1 MSEELLTSA
10 EVAVLLRRKTPAAI
24 RNMVLRRQIPYRK
37 VGGKLLFLRS
47 EIMEM
52 VDKAPGMTVA
62 EWRKKNR

>member
-1 MSEELLTSA
+1 MPEELLTSA

-37 VGGKLLFLRS
+37 IGGKLLFLKS
-47 EIMEM
+47 EILEM

-62 EWRKKNR
+62 EWRKRNR

>member
-1 MSEELLTSA
+1 MPEELLTSA

-37 VGGKLLFLRS
+37 IGGKLLFLRR

-52 VDKAPGMTVA
+52 VERAPGMTVQ
-62 EWRKKNR
+62 EWRKRNR

>member
-1 MSEELLTSA
+1 MPEELLTSA

-37 VGGKLLFLRS
+37 IGGKLLFLKR

-52 VDKAPGMTVA
+52 VERAPGMTVQ
-62 EWRKKNR
+62 EWRKRNR

>member
-1 MSEELLTSA
+1 MEEELLTSS

-37 VGGKLLFLRS
+37 IGGKLLFLKS

-52 VDKAPGMTVA
+52 VDKAPGMTVQ
-62 EWRKKNR
+62 EWRKRNR

>member
-52 VDKAPGMTVA
+52 VDKAPGMTVQ

>member
-1 MSEELLTSA
+1 MPEELLTSA

-37 VGGKLLFLRS
+37 VGGKLLFIKR

-52 VDKAPGMTVA
+52 VERAPGMTVQ
-62 EWRKKNR
+62 EWRKRNR

>member
-1 MSEELLTSA
+1 MPEELLTSA

-37 VGGKLLFLRS
+37 IGGKLLFLRR

-52 VDKAPGMTVA
+52 VERAPGMTVQ
-62 EWRKKNR
+62 EWKRKNR